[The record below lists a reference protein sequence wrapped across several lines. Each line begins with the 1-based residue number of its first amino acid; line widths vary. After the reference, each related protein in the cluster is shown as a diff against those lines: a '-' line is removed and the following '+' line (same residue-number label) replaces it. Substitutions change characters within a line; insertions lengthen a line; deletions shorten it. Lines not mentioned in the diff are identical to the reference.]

1 LDCSEITEELKDMK
15 LMNIRT
21 LILAIQAPLITA
33 LFLLCPDLVKAAG
46 EVGADYVVFK
56 NVRSIQTNVGTFGD
70 PGTTPYRFDVLVQ
83 AASNGSITGGTVSL
97 PAGSSATSPQT
108 LVLQNDGVI
117 NDGTYAFQQTFA
129 DQPTLNSNYAD
140 GTYVLQINGASSTI
154 YSASLSVTGGV
165 YPSLTPTISNTNWI
179 DGNLVVDPTAS
190 FTVTWGAFTGSTTS
204 DGIGVGVG
212 RIQDAEATFQVLPS
226 TATSYTFPASYF
238 QPDQTYNIHIIFVKV
253 TATDTTDISGSTGS
267 AGYGRETRFTIQT
280 TGSNSG
286 AVANIST
293 RAFVNT
299 GANVMIG
306 GIVVQGEDKR
316 VIIRAIGP
324 SLSAF
329 GITDPLADPT
339 LELHDTNGLIATNDD
354 WQTTQIGGIITSDQ
368 STEIQNSGHQPSS
381 PKESAIIATLPPG
394 SYTAIVRGVSG
405 GTGVGLVE
413 VYTLP

>member
-1 LDCSEITEELKDMK
+1 MK
-15 LMNIRT
+15 PTNIRT

-33 LFLLCPDLVKAAG
+33 LFLLCPDLVQAAG

-70 PGTTPYRFDVLVQ
+70 PGATPYRFDVLVQ

-117 NDGTYAFQQTFA
+117 NDGTYAFQQNFA
-129 DQPTLNSNYAD
+129 DQPTLDSNYAD

-165 YPSLTPTISNTNWI
+165 YPSLTPSISNTNWI
-179 DGNLVVDPTAS
+179 DGSLVVDPSAS
-190 FTVTWGAFTGSTTS
+190 FTINWGSFTGSTAS
-204 DGIGVGVG
+204 DGIGVGIG
-212 RIQDAEATFQVLPS
+212 RIQDETATFQVLPS

-238 QPDQTYNIHIIFVKV
+238 QSDQTYRIHIIFLKV
-253 TATDTTDISGSTGS
+253 TATDTTDIPGSTGS

-286 AVANIST
+286 TAVNIST
-293 RAFVNT
+293 RGFVET
-299 GANVMIG
+299 GGNVMIG
-306 GIVVQGEDKR
+306 GFVIQSGNKNVIV
-316 VIIRAIGP
+316 RAIGP
-324 SLSAF
+324 SLTPF
-329 GITDPLADPT
+329 GINNALADPT
-339 LELHDTNGLIATNDD
+339 LALYDVTGTAIATNDD

-368 STEIQNSGHQPSS
+368 VAAIQNSGKQPSS
-381 PKESAIIATLPPG
+381 TKESAIITTLPQG
-394 SYTAIVRGVSG
+394 NYTAIVRGAIG
-405 GTGVGLVE
+405 TTGVSLVE